1 MCTDDQTTSASVQPD
16 SDEPT
21 TVAAGA
27 DLEDPHVGRTIG
39 NYRIKSVI
47 ASGGMGT
54 VYLADDTKHGRQVA
68 VKFLLPELAAAIG
81 EDRFLR

>member
-1 MCTDDQTTSASVQPD
+1 MSTDEETTSASVQPA
-16 SDEPT
+16 SDEQT
-21 TVAAGA
+21 TLAAGA
-27 DLEDPHVGRTIG
+27 DLADPHVGRTIG

-68 VKFLLPELAAAIG
+68 LKFLLPELAAAIG
-81 EDRFLR
+81 G